1 MQENNNGSQ
10 KPGGATP
17 PRQSGLSWSTPT
29 TAPTTSTPKT
39 STQSQPTKAPLA
51 AVKNPLPNMPATPT
65 GPSSKYMG
73 MIAAGVIAG
82 GLLAW
87 GWTNVN
93 TSSQNGSDTSET
105 ATLNGENGA
114 DLGVNTDG
122 VTTIGAGVGLQILN
136 SQGAGM
142 SVAVEK
148 ATLSVPTWIVIYEDK
163 DGKPGNA
170 LGAGLFFP
178 ENKGGV
184 VELLRATTPGK
195 TYLAV
200 KQADNGD
207 RKFSLKD
214 DLYVSEDGKVE
225 WVTFQTR

>member
-1 MQENNNGSQ
+1 MQENTNSNQ
-10 KPGGATP
+10 KQGGATP
-17 PRQSGLSWSTPT
+17 PRQGGLSWSTPT
-29 TAPTTSTPKT
+29 TTPHTAAPKTPTPAVKVSTPTKGAPTP
-39 STQSQPTKAPLA
+39 
-51 AVKNPLPNMPATPT
+51 
-65 GPSSKYMG
+65 GPSSKYFG

-87 GWTNVN
+87 GWTNINQSSTN
-93 TSSQNGSDTSET
+93 TDDTDTKTGLADET
-105 ATLNGENGA
+105 GA
-114 DLGVNTDG
+114 DLGINTDSVSSLG
-122 VTTIGAGVGLQILN
+122 TGVGLQILT

-148 ATLSVPTWIVIYEDK
+148 ATVSVPTWIVIYEDR

-184 VELLRATTPGK
+184 VELLRATSPGK

-214 DLYVSEDGKVE
+214 DVYVSEEGEVE
-225 WVTFQTR
+225 WVSFQTR